1 MHYPAYEDTLAKVK
15 LLISNDE
22 NNPSYEAIVK
32 FTLEKAINDVAN
44 YCNTPIDKL
53 PEELSST
60 IVSLTVQLLETH
72 GWLNGQQ
79 SDRNVSS
86 ISEGDVSVT
95 FKQPSEVYKDLQTVN
110 AVSDDYRA
118 ILNHYRRLPEQ

>member
-1 MHYPAYEDTLAKVK
+1 MDYPAYEDTLAKVW
-15 LLISNDE
+15 LLLPNSDSNP
-22 NNPSYEAIVK
+22 NYEVIVK

-44 YCNTPIDKL
+44 YCNTPIDEL

-72 GWLNGQQ
+72 GWLNSQRDN
-79 SDRNVSS
+79 SNVES

-95 FKQPSEVYKDLQTVN
+95 FKQPSEIYKDLLTVN
-110 AVSDDYRA
+110 TISDDYHA
-118 ILNHYRRLPEQ
+118 ILNHYRRLPE